1 MLSQRS
7 SYSSQ
12 EFLQHV
18 YSIST
23 EEKQQMNDIKKSIKM
38 DRKEY
43 LLEVKSV
50 KPLVDNAAASSI
62 HQNVD

>member
-1 MLSQRS
+1 
-7 SYSSQ
+7 
-12 EFLQHV
+12 
-18 YSIST
+18 
-23 EEKQQMNDIKKSIKM
+23 MNDIKKFTKM

-43 LLEVKSV
+43 LYMQVKSV